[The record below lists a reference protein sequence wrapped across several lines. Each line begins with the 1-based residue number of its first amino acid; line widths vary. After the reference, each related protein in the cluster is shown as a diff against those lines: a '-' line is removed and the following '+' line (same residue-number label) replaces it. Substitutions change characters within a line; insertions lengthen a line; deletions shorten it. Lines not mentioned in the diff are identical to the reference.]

1 MALYT
6 VIELLS
12 KIPKESKCA
21 VGAFN
26 VHNMEYTQGV
36 IRGIEEENAPAILM
50 IGSGMIHY
58 FGLEMLATICLEAAK
73 KSTAP
78 VAVLLDHGRDM
89 EHIDTAIEMGL
100 SIMFDGSHLP
110 YEENVRLTRE
120 VVEKAHAKGLSVEG
134 EIGSLSGVEDGV
146 SGSENM
152 TDPDQAVDFIERT
165 GIDVLAISIGNS
177 HGLYTGPQ
185 KIDVERLKAIKA
197 KVDIPIVFHG
207 GSDLEESLTKEV
219 ISEGISKFN
228 IATDLKIV
236 FSRTLRDTLINDLE
250 AYNPPDVFNNA
261 KDAVCQLTREK
272 IQLFGTSGKAELY
285 K

>member
-6 VIELLS
+6 VKELLS

-58 FGLEMLATICLEAAK
+58 FGLEMLTTICLEAAK

-236 FSRTLRDTLINDLE
+236 FSRTLRDTLTNDLE